1 MSHLK
6 TALALVLAGSIAAT
20 AATAAEKV
28 RIGFNVPLTGF
39 AAADGTSALTGAKLA
54 VEQANTEG
62 GVNGKQ
68 IELVI
73 YDDQASPKESAPIAA
88 KLVGE
93 TLGKKKTV
101 VITLKNDF
109 GKSLAAGFKE
119 AAGKFGVDVVNE
131 YEYSIKDRQFGP
143 IVSKVKADNPEAI
156 YASGYFFTAG
166 PLVSQLR
173 AAGITVPIIGQ
184 EGYDSEKFIEIAGKS
199 AEGVII
205 TTSLDRD
212 STVAETKNFIMAYE
226 KLAKAKPD
234 MVAASGHTAV
244 KVAVAAMVFVGALG
258 VGVYRLCYQPI
269 LDKPPYVALIASI
282 GLFVAMGEIFRL
294 VFGPYGISYTA
305 PPLLDS
311 VTVGGMNLKQAELGV
326 MAGTVV
332 LIGGLALL
340 AGRTRIGAAWRATV
354 TDPAMAQSFGIDIV
368 KVRYLNF
375 FIGSALAAAAG
386 VMVALLNNLVEP
398 TMGAVASYKGLAII
412 VLGGLGDVRGTLIAA
427 LVLGVIESFGTIYL
441 GAILDRDAI
450 AFAFLIVVLL
460 LRPRGL
466 FGRA

>member
-6 TALALVLAGSIAAT
+6 SALAIILAGSVAAT
-20 AATAAEKV
+20 GAIAAEKV

-39 AAADGTSALTGAKLA
+39 AAADGKSALTGAKLA

-62 GVNGKQ
+62 GINGKQ

-88 KLVGE
+88 KLATQDKVNIAISGSYSGATRAAANVFQSNGVPYISAYAVHPGITKAGDFVFRTSFVGE
-93 TLGKKKTV
+93 VQGRAGAKLIGENLGKKKTV

-119 AAGKFGVDVVNE
+119 AAGKFGIDVVNE

-184 EGYDSEKFIEIAGKS
+184 EGYDSEKFIEIAGKA

-212 STVAETKNFIMAYE
+212 STVDETKNFIMAYE
-226 KLAKAKPD
+226 KLANAKPD

-244 KVAVAAMVFVGALG
+244 KVAVAAM
-258 VGVYRLCYQPI
+258 RT
-269 LDKPPYVALIASI
+269 S
-282 GLFVAMGEIFRL
+282 
-294 VFGPYGISYTA
+294 
-305 PPLLDS
+305 
-311 VTVGGMNLKQAELGV
+311 
-326 MAGTVV
+326 GTDD
-332 LIGGLALL
+332 
-340 AGRTRIGAAWRATV
+340 R
-354 TDPAMAQSFGIDIV
+354 
-368 KVRYLNF
+368 K
-375 FIGSALAAAAG
+375 
-386 VMVALLNNLVEP
+386 
-398 TMGAVASYKGLAII
+398 AI
-412 VLGGLGDVRGTLIAA
+412 
-427 LVLGVIESFGTIYL
+427 
-441 GAILDRDAI
+441 RDAI
-450 AFAFLIVVLL
+450 AGLKLKASTGDISFNKLGEVRKDVQVQVVRGGAWRRHSVISDPALL
-460 LRPRGL
+460 APPTE
-466 FGRA
+466 